1 MPAPRRVALAL
12 LAAVLLTVTGCT
24 AAGPKPGAPS
34 ASPSASAAT
43 ASTVANGWTELS
55 PPAKDARVTVFVR
68 VGKRMLALGS
78 RPGTSGRAPAAWS
91 TTDLRTWT
99 PLSVHAVTGYG
110 HVAEFVMAASAGG
123 RVFAYGQA
131 FGGAHSN
138 PRPTVWGG
146 GIRSLTEHEQPFTM
160 FGGEDALAVS
170 AEAAH
175 GSTALLAGSWL
186 GASGRYGAT
195 VWLSASG
202 GMWTRY
208 ADLPGLASDPGEQT
222 SALAAAGRTGGYMLV
237 GASAHYEQSG
247 PPSTPLAWLSATGH
261 SWDRVGLPTTENSEA
276 TAVACG
282 GSACTIIGSTLAS
295 SQHLLCW
302 SMSTVGRATPATDGP
317 GQGLVQVTDAA
328 LIADRTWIVAD
339 VDHVA
344 RLFTVGTDC
353 SGWTSLP
360 LPVDVEAAAI
370 GAFGDGVVLTT
381 TGSGGSRLWERH
393 ASD

>member
-24 AAGPKPGAPS
+24 AVGPKPDAPS
-34 ASPSASAAT
+34 TSAA
-43 ASTVANGWTELS
+43 AAGTVAHGWTELS
-55 PPAKDARVTVFVR
+55 PPAKGARVMVFVH

-78 RPGTSGRAPAAWS
+78 RPGASGRAPAAWS
-91 TTDLRTWT
+91 TSDLRTWT
-99 PLSVHAVTGYG
+99 PLAVHAVTGYG
-110 HVAEFVMAASAGG
+110 HVAELVMAASAGG

-138 PRPTVWGG
+138 PRPTVWSG

-202 GMWTRY
+202 GTWTRY
-208 ADLPGLASDPGEQT
+208 ADLPGLASEPGEQT
-222 SALAAAGRTGGYMLV
+222 SALAAAGRTGGYVLV
-237 GASAHYEQSG
+237 GASAHYEQTG
-247 PPSTPLAWLSATGH
+247 PPSTPLAWLSASGR
-261 SWDRVGLPTTENSEA
+261 SWERVGLPTAENSEA
-276 TAVACG
+276 TAVTCD
-282 GSACTIIGSTLAS
+282 GSACTIIGSTLAA

-302 SMSTVGRATPATDGP
+302 SLSTAGRAVTATDGP
-317 GQGLVQVTDAA
+317 GRGLVQVSDVA

-339 VDHVA
+339 IDHVA
-344 RLFTVGTDC
+344 KVFTVGTDC
-353 SGWTSLP
+353 SGWTSVP
-360 LPVDVEAAAI
+360 LPVDVETAAI
-370 GAFGDGVVLTT
+370 GAFGDRVVLATS
-381 TGSGGSRLWERH
+381 GSGGSQLWERRT
-393 ASD
+393 SG